1 MAVIALD
8 AGVAVQTVYSVFGR
22 KRNILF
28 ALLDQMP
35 LEADLSGYQARL
47 AAASGHPRSQLRE
60 VVGFAARMYGGAGDV
75 TELARTIGG
84 ADQDLGDLWRE
95 GERRR
100 YDAESELVAEW
111 HARGVLREELSASVA
126 TDVLWALSGPDTYR
140 LLVRERAWAPDRYRS
155 WLAAALERELLADQA
170 DT

>member
-35 LEADLSGYQARL
+35 LEADPSGCQARL
-47 AAASGHPRSQLRE
+47 AAASGDPRSQLRE

-111 HARGVLREELSASVA
+111 HARGVLREEL
-126 TDVLWALSGPDTYR
+126 
-140 LLVRERAWAPDRYRS
+140 
-155 WLAAALERELLADQA
+155 
-170 DT
+170 